1 MGDLQ
6 IVRAEDPRVAD
17 LEASGYRL
25 VGESWG
31 ARLHLA
37 EAPDLTRIQ
46 QAVAGAEVSG
56 ITILELSAEYAD
68 AVCDLELANNA
79 DYPFTPA
86 TFQAPP
92 ERESI
97 RGFWASGKRIFG
109 ALDGGV
115 LVAVVVG
122 QVVDGTGNN
131 DFASVLSTHRGRGL
145 GAAVAAASI
154 VTFAKEGVREFTAG
168 GAAANAGRLGLVRS
182 MGFNVEEQWR
192 SYERQLLLTCAP
204 GTNLMPGICFARSVP
219 ATTSQLKSAMPT

>member
-1 MGDLQ
+1 MTDIQ

-37 EAPDLTRIQ
+37 EPPDLTKIE
-46 QAVAGAEVSG
+46 QAVARAEVSG
-56 ITILELSAEYAD
+56 ITIRELSAEYAD
-68 AVCDLELANNA
+68 AVYELELANNV

-86 TFQAPP
+86 TFQPP
-92 ERESI
+92 PKRESI
-97 RGFWASGKRIFG
+97 RGLWDSGKRIFG
-109 ALDGGV
+109 ALDGDV

-122 QVVDGTGNN
+122 QVVDGTGDN

-154 VTFAKEGVREFTAG
+154 VAFAKEGVRMFTAG
-168 GAAANAGRLGLVRS
+168 GATVNAASLGLVRS
-182 MGFNVEEQWR
+182 MGFRVEEQWR
-192 SYERQLLLTCAP
+192 SYERD
-204 GTNLMPGICFARSVP
+204 
-219 ATTSQLKSAMPT
+219 

>member
-1 MGDLQ
+1 MSDIQ

-31 ARLHLA
+31 ARLRLA
-37 EAPDLTRIQ
+37 ETPDLTKIA
-46 QAVAGAEVSG
+46 QAVAGAEVFG
-56 ITILELSAEYAD
+56 ITIQELSVEYAD
-68 AVCDLELANNA
+68 AVYELELANNA

-97 RGFWASGKRIFG
+97 RGLWDSGKRIFG
-109 ALDGGV
+109 ALDGDV
-115 LVAVVVG
+115 VVAVVVG
-122 QVVDGTGNN
+122 QIVDGTGDN

-154 VTFAKEGVREFTAG
+154 VAFAEEGVRVFTAG
-168 GAAANAGRLGLVRS
+168 GAGVNAASLGLVRS
-182 MGFNVEEQWR
+182 MGFHVEEQWR
-192 SYERQLLLTCAP
+192 SYERD
-204 GTNLMPGICFARSVP
+204 
-219 ATTSQLKSAMPT
+219 